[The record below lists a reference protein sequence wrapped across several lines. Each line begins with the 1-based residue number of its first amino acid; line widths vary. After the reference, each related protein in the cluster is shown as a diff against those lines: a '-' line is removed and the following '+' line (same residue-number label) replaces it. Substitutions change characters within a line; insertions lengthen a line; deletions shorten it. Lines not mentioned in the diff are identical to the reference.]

1 MLRVHRG
8 ARGSYKSGYGP
19 NTLYAGMECS
29 KNKTPSHII
38 DFSNVF
44 INEHYILNVVLSQ
57 ATVA

>member
-1 MLRVHRG
+1 MLRVHRE
-8 ARGSYKSGYGP
+8 ARGGNKSGYGP

-29 KNKTPSHII
+29 MNKTPSHTI

-44 INEHYILNVVLSQ
+44 INEHYILNMVLSQ